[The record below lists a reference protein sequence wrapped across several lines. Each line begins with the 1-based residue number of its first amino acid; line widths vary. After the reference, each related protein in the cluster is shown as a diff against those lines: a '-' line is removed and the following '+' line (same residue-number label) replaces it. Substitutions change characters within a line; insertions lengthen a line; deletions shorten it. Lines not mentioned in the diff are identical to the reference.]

1 MASVFTY
8 DPDPPRVSS
17 PWSTPGSTT
26 PRRIPSGNR
35 DATSQEASLRT
46 FDPNDPNFL
55 VDYGITKLE
64 VEPQDGPT
72 EYKLHL
78 LLRSRR
84 SFLSLSTGNLTSG
97 SVHSKQSPVGPEPSS
112 VSSEPVIRPTQAQS
126 SQSRQHR
133 IQQLTTQ
140 LLWRLQ
146 QSSPFHS
153 SSTVGLV
160 LPVLPEATPTLNVPS
175 KPARLLPGLE
185 ESQGALYEIG
195 VSDDGTFVGLA
206 EDELEESL
214 TNLKAMAAS
223 LGCNV
228 EVLRKV
234 AVGHCEWNENAD
246 DDTKPVVLR
255 TGKLWV
261 AEALVSPDLKHSDH
275 ISSGDD
281 QRLLSDS
288 KVSAMVSSPGAEKD
302 TIFSTPQLHIVMAGP
317 STAGKSSLLGSLSTS
332 ALDNGRGKSR
342 LSLLKHRHEIASGI
356 TSSIAQELIGYS
368 PNEADGTEPTPD
380 VVNYASGN
388 VTAWNDIHATAQGGR
403 LVFLSDLPGSTRY
416 LKSTLRGLVSWEP
429 HYVLLCIPANS
440 QSDSPKLNTPSEMDL
455 SLSYLDLCMKLELP
469 VIVAVTKLDM
479 ATRSGIRQT
488 LVQILSTIKLI
499 GRKPVML
506 AAPTEIA
513 EHEVNLQQISLSDQH
528 DVDKTIAAEG
538 TDWATKIPIVITS
551 SVTGAGIGKLHALLR
566 SLPIPVKSSTRP
578 ISISGRKTARHEA
591 VKLFDITEVF
601 EVPAF
606 KVYSVAGDS
615 KRQHDRAI
623 ILCGRVR
630 RGNISIGDQLVIGP
644 LMMDSRTDIES
655 SRLVPRSKSLF
666 SRSLPEELATFYL
679 QNSPADKDCSQ
690 AQQVYWQVIRVVSLR
705 NLRLPVTTLLEH
717 QIGTI
722 GIDNAEATPY
732 LGSIRKGMVLADFHP
747 ISSPLSIPS
756 SLLAPIFHT
765 GFVAIFPAS
774 NFSSTL
780 SSSLIIGGNAIVY
793 IASIRAAA
801 KVTCVEANRNTQR
814 QSSTGD
820 EEIFSLDNDIFP
832 AAKTTHHGHP
842 EPITNHKLGMS
853 NGFKESDDIR
863 ISFSFVSTVE
873 WIELNSRVLAIP
885 GTTMAT
891 TSSSLP
897 AAPGSLRLKGF
908 VGRVCQV
915 LSDPS

>member
-17 PWSTPGSTT
+17 PWSTPGTAT
-26 PRRIPSGNR
+26 PRRIPSGSR
-35 DATSQEASLRT
+35 GGPTQEEAFRT
-46 FDPNDPNFL
+46 LDPNDPNFL
-55 VDYGITKLE
+55 ADYGITKLDA
-64 VEPQDGPT
+64 EPQDGPT

-84 SFLSLSTGNLTSG
+84 SFVSLSTGNLTTG
-97 SVHSKQSPVGPEPSS
+97 SFHSKPSPVGSEAPSLSPEPAS
-112 VSSEPVIRPTQAQS
+112 RPAQAPS

-133 IQQLTTQ
+133 LQQLTTQ

-153 SSTVGLV
+153 SSTVDLV
-160 LPVLPEATPTLNVPS
+160 LPVLPEATPTLNVPG

-214 TNLKAMAAS
+214 TNLRAMAAS
-223 LGCNV
+223 LGCTI

-234 AVGHCEWNENAD
+234 AVGYCEWNENAD
-246 DDTKPVVLR
+246 DETKPVVLR
-255 TGKLWV
+255 SEKLWV
-261 AEALVSPDLKHSDH
+261 AEALVSPDLKQSDQQ
-275 ISSGDD
+275 SPRGD
-281 QRLLSDS
+281 QHLLSDS
-288 KVSAMVSSPGAEKD
+288 RVSVTVSPPGPENE
-302 TIFSTPQLHIVMAGP
+302 TILSTPQLHIAMAGP
-317 STAGKSSLLGSLSTS
+317 SAAGKSSLLGTLSTS

-368 PNEADGTEPTPD
+368 LRDDNGTEPTPD

-388 VTAWNDIHATAQGGR
+388 VTAWNDIHAAAQGGR

-416 LKSTLRGLVSWEP
+416 IKSTLRGLVSWEP
-429 HYVLLCIPANS
+429 HYLLLCVPANS
-440 QSDSPKLNTPSEMDL
+440 QSDSSKFDVPSEIDL
-455 SLSYLDLCMKLELP
+455 ALSYLDLCMKLELP
-469 VIVAVTKLDM
+469 VIVVVTKLDM

-488 LVQILSTIKLI
+488 LVQILSTIKLT
-499 GRKPVML
+499 GRKPIML
-506 AAPTEIA
+506 PAPTETA
-513 EHEVNLQQISLSDQH
+513 EQEVNLQRISLSDQH
-528 DVDKTIAAEG
+528 DADKAIAAEG
-538 TDWATKIPIVITS
+538 TDWTSKVPIVITS

-566 SLPIPVKSSTRP
+566 SLPIPAKSSTRP

-606 KVYSVAGDS
+606 KVYSVAGDN
-615 KRQHDRAI
+615 KCQHDRAI

-630 RGNISIGDQLVIGP
+630 RGNVSIGDQLVVGP
-644 LMMDSRTDIES
+644 LLMDSRTDIDS
-655 SRLVPRSKSLF
+655 SHLVPRSKPLF

-679 QNSPADKDCSQ
+679 HNAPADKDHPQTHQ
-690 AQQVYWQVIRVVSLR
+690 AHWQVVRVVSLR
-705 NLRLPVTTLLEH
+705 NLRLPVPTLLEH

-722 GIDNAEATPY
+722 GIDNAEASPY

-756 SLLAPIFHT
+756 SLLAPVFHT
-765 GFVAIFPAS
+765 GFVATFPAS
-774 NFSSTL
+774 NFSLTL
-780 SSSLIIGGNAIVY
+780 SSSLIMGGNAIVY

-801 KVTCVEANRNTQR
+801 KVTCVEGSKNTQR
-814 QSSTGD
+814 QLPPGD
-820 EEIFSLDNDIFP
+820 EEIFSLDNDTFP
-832 AAKTTHHGHP
+832 ANITTHHGHP
-842 EPITNHKLGMS
+842 EPIAVDRTDMS
-853 NGFKESDDIR
+853 NGFNESGDIK
-863 ISFSFVSTVE
+863 ITFSFVSSVE
-873 WIELNSRVLAIP
+873 WIELNSRVLAMP

-897 AAPGSLRLKGF
+897 APPGSLGLKGF

-915 LSDPS
+915 LSD

>member
-26 PRRIPSGNR
+26 PRRIPSGSR
-35 DATSQEASLRT
+35 GGPTQGEPFRT

-55 VDYGITKLE
+55 AESGITKLDA
-64 VEPQDGPT
+64 EPQDGPT

-84 SFLSLSTGNLTSG
+84 SFLTLSTGNLASG
-97 SVHSKQSPVGPEPSS
+97 SVHSKSSPVGSDAPS
-112 VSSEPVIRPTQAQS
+112 VSPEAASRPAQAPS

-133 IQQLTTQ
+133 LQQLTTQ

-153 SSTVGLV
+153 SSTVDLV

-214 TNLKAMAAS
+214 TNLRAMAAS
-223 LGCNV
+223 LGCTI

-234 AVGHCEWNENAD
+234 AVGYCEWNENAD
-246 DDTKPVVLR
+246 DEMKPVTLR
-255 TGKLWV
+255 SEKLWV
-261 AEALVSPDLKHSDH
+261 AEALVSPDLKQSDQHSP
-275 ISSGDD
+275 GGD

-288 KVSAMVSSPGAEKD
+288 KVSGMVAPPGTENKA
-302 TIFSTPQLHIVMAGP
+302 ILSTPQLHIAMAGP
-317 STAGKSSLLGSLSTS
+317 STAGKSSLLGTLSTS

-368 PNEADGTEPTPD
+368 PRDDNRAESTPH

-388 VTAWNDIHATAQGGR
+388 VTAWNDIHASAQNGR

-416 LKSTLRGLVSWEP
+416 LKSTLRGLISWEP
-429 HYVLLCIPANS
+429 HYLLLCVPANS
-440 QSDSPKLNTPSEMDL
+440 QSDSSKRDMPSQIDL

-469 VIVAVTKLDM
+469 VIVVVTKLDM

-488 LVQILSTIKLI
+488 LVQILSSIKLT

-506 AAPTEIA
+506 PAPTETA
-513 EHEVNLQQISLSDQH
+513 ELEVNPQQISPSDQH
-528 DVDKTIAAEG
+528 DADRAIAAEG
-538 TDWATKIPIVITS
+538 TDWTSKVPIVITS

-566 SLPIPVKSSTRP
+566 SLPIPAKSSRRP
-578 ISISGRKTARHEA
+578 IPISDSRTVRHEA

-606 KVYSVAGDS
+606 KVYSATGDN

-630 RGNISIGDQLVIGP
+630 RGNVSIGDRLVVGP
-644 LMMDSRTDIES
+644 LMMDSRADIDS
-655 SRLVPRSKSLF
+655 SQLVPRPKPLC
-666 SRSLPEELATFYL
+666 SRSLPEELDH
-679 QNSPADKDCSQ
+679 SR
-690 AQQVYWQVIRVVSLR
+690 AQQAHWQVVRVVSLR

-732 LGSIRKGMVLADFHP
+732 LGSIRKGMVLADFRP
-747 ISSPLSIPS
+747 ISSPRSLPN
-756 SLLAPIFHT
+756 SLLSPVFHT
-765 GFVAIFPAS
+765 GFVAAFPAS
-774 NFSSTL
+774 NFSSPL
-780 SSSLIIGGNAIVY
+780 SASLIMGGNAIIY

-801 KVTCVEANRNTQR
+801 KVICIEANNKKIQR
-814 QSSTGD
+814 QFPAED
-820 EEIFSLDNDIFP
+820 EEIFSLDNDTCIANRTAHP
-832 AAKTTHHGHP
+832 GYP
-842 EPITNHKLGMS
+842 EPIANNKTDMS
-853 NGFKESDDIR
+853 NAGNEDGDIKFT
-863 ISFSFVSTVE
+863 FSFVSSVE
-873 WIELNSRVLAIP
+873 WIELNSRVLAMP

-891 TSSSLP
+891 TSASLSVT
-897 AAPGSLRLKGF
+897 PGSLGLNGF

-915 LSDPS
+915 LSN